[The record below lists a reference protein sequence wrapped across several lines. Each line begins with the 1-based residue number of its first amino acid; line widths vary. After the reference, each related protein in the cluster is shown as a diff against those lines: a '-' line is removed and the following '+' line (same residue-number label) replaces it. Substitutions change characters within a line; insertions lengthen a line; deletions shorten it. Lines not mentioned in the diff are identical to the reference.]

1 MQSNDDNETC
11 NLHNKKTKKVDRN
24 MQEKAKTLD
33 MQKNKKKKKFFNN
46 NLNCKNLKK
55 V

>member
-1 MQSNDDNETC
+1 MQSDDDNETC
-11 NLHNKKTKKVDRN
+11 NLHNKKTKKVDKN
-24 MQEKAKTLD
+24 MQKKTPKTLN
-33 MQKNKKKKKFFNN
+33 MKTKKEEEFFNN